1 MNILAIESS
10 CDETSIAILK
20 DNVVLSNV
28 VATQYFH
35 AKYGG
40 VIPEL
45 AAREHLSTINQITNE
60 SLKKANL
67 TINEIDSVAVTSEPG
82 LVGALLVGS
91 NFAKG
96 LAIKYNIPI
105 TPINHIEG
113 HLYSGHLQDDTLG
126 FPCISMVVSGGHT
139 SIFLVDDF
147 ENYKVIG
154 STIDDAAGE
163 AFDKIAKMLGL
174 DYPGGVLIDKLSKKG
189 NSNRFDFPRS
199 MYHTNDYNFSF
210 SGLKTSVRYFLQK
223 NYKTKDDNKIDLN
236 NPKLKDDI
244 NDIAASAQEAIV
256 DVLVHKLIKACENY
270 KIANLT
276 ISGGVSANSKLRE
289 KLLIETNKR
298 NIKLVI
304 PDITYCIDNAAMI
317 GFIAYQKQKT
327 KLSQNSNNVMNLKN
341 ESLKFT
347 VNSFA
352 IRAKNK

>member
-1 MNILAIESS
+1 MYILAIESS
-10 CDETSIAILK
+10 CDETSIAVLK
-20 DNVVLSNV
+20 ENKVLSNV

-35 AKYGG
+35 ANYGG

-45 AAREHLSTINQITNE
+45 AAREHLSTISQITKE
-60 SLKKANL
+60 SLNEAKIE
-67 TINEIDSVAVTSEPG
+67 INEIDSLAVTSEPG

-105 TPINHIEG
+105 VPINHIEG
-113 HLYSGHLQDDTLG
+113 HLYSGHLQDETLG

-139 SIFLVDDF
+139 SIFLVEDYN
-147 ENYKVIG
+147 NYKVIG

-174 DYPGGVLIDKLSKKG
+174 DYPGGVLIDKLAKTG
-189 NSNRFDFPRS
+189 NPKRFDFPRS
-199 MYHTNDYNFSF
+199 MYHSNDYNFSF

-223 NYKTKDDNKIDLN
+223 NYKNKDDNKIDLN
-236 NPKLKDDI
+236 NENLKNDL

-256 DVLVHKLIKACENY
+256 DVLVHKLLKACENY
-270 KIANLT
+270 NISNLT
-276 ISGGVSANSKLRE
+276 ISGGVSANSRLRE
-289 KLLIETNKR
+289 ILISETNKR

-317 GFIAYQKQKT
+317 GFIAFQKQKNKLAHNST
-327 KLSQNSNNVMNLKN
+327 KIQSLKN
-341 ESLKFT
+341 ETLKFT